1 MKKDKII
8 VFILEISLIIILFFA
23 LFASNI
29 FTRQIS
35 AIIIS
40 IYAFIVS
47 YFLKKRKISSI
58 NKDYVFW
65 LMVVFSMFYLGLFYL
80 LGLHFGFVKSKILL
94 SLSTIWKFILPLGAI
109 IVSSEVMRRIFLS
122 HKIEL
127 TYRSK
132 KFEFSVILTFIA
144 MVMMDLLIYTE
155 VYNLAVL
162 DDFFL
167 VLGFVFFSSLS
178 CNLLYNYITSRYGS
192 KGIVVFRL
200 ITILFVYIIPI
211 VPDVYIF
218 FRTFLRLLYPY
229 LIYLVMEKNFSKNDY
244 TMSRSDKKKELISNT
259 ALIGISA
266 VLVMLISCQFRY
278 GIIVVGSGSMT
289 GSIDMGD
296 AVVFEKYDKQE
307 IELGQVII
315 FDYNGMKT
323 IHRVVDIQKVD
334 GEWRYYTKGDA
345 NALADND
352 YRLKKDVEALVMFK
366 VKYIGYPT
374 LFIRSIFLED

>member
-1 MKKDKII
+1 
-8 VFILEISLIIILFFA
+8 
-23 LFASNI
+23 
-29 FTRQIS
+29 
-35 AIIIS
+35 
-40 IYAFIVS
+40 
-47 YFLKKRKISSI
+47 
-58 NKDYVFW
+58 
-65 LMVVFSMFYLGLFYL
+65 
-80 LGLHFGFVKSKILL
+80 
-94 SLSTIWKFILPLGAI
+94 
-109 IVSSEVMRRIFLS
+109 
-122 HKIEL
+122 
-127 TYRSK
+127 
-132 KFEFSVILTFIA
+132 
-144 MVMMDLLIYTE
+144 
-155 VYNLAVL
+155 
-162 DDFFL
+162 
-167 VLGFVFFSSLS
+167 
-178 CNLLYNYITSRYGS
+178 
-192 KGIVVFRL
+192 
-200 ITILFVYIIPI
+200 
-211 VPDVYIF
+211 
-218 FRTFLRLLYPY
+218 
-229 LIYLVMEKNFSKNDY
+229 
-244 TMSRSDKKKELISNT
+244 MSRSDKKKELISNT

-352 YRLKKDVEALVMFK
+352 YRLKKDVEALVKFK